1 MEQEQLFASFLLDKE
16 LGLEIALNA
25 DYVVEATVKNA
36 IKPLPSGASFLEG
49 LMHLRE
55 DVIPVIN
62 LKKRFGFHQTGYA
75 ADSKVAVIDLGKGR
89 FGLLVD
95 DIKDVLR
102 VPVSKVEKLDSV
114 MLSEDRTI
122 SDIIKLDNGSRV
134 LELLNL
140 EQLFGEDKSY
150 VEKFSGTQAE
160 RSDAPTTKIY
170 SRYVVFS
177 SCGQEYGISV
187 DDSREIAFVSEIDDI
202 FKNGIIQGSLQ
213 IRGRTIAVLNGSYL
227 FGRPEEEPGEPGP
240 ADRILV
246 LQNQDFTF
254 GIIVDQIKEII
265 TIADDVI
272 LPMPS
277 KENRQ
282 VKGVCQ
288 FEGNRNIILL
298 DVNSLIDAQKANI
311 DSMAQLD
318 GSEHEDSLPAACQSR
333 HIITENCYLIFSI
346 GRNFAIELKDVQE
359 IIENERL
366 LPIPEATG
374 ISEAIINLRG
384 RVVPVIN
391 LRKFY
396 NYAPRSNVTDR
407 GKLII
412 GKSGAQLVAMQVD
425 DIVTIYKQEQFYP
438 PPISIN
444 AGLEPRRDT
453 LDRVIEFLGNNNKES
468 HVFVVNVKNIL
479 KNHLDIEVREQVD
492 SIADNLSCLRE
503 DVGDTAVEI

>member
-1 MEQEQLFASFLLDKE
+1 MGQEQLFASFLLDKE
-16 LGLEIALNA
+16 QELEIALHA
-25 DYVVEATVKNA
+25 DYVVEATALSA

-62 LKKRFGFHQTGYA
+62 LKKRFGFKQTDYA
-75 ADSKVAVIDLGKGR
+75 VDSKVAVIDLGKGR

-102 VPVSKVEKLDSV
+102 VPVSKVEKLDSA
-114 MLSEDRTI
+114 MLSEDRII

-140 EQLFGEDKSY
+140 EQLFGEDQSR
-150 VEKFSGTQAE
+150 VEKFSGKQE
-160 RSDAPTTKIY
+160 KRSDDQAVKIY

-187 DDSREIAFVSEIDDI
+187 DDSREIAFVSDIDDI
-202 FKNGIIQGSLQ
+202 FQSGIIQGSLQ
-213 IRGRTIAVLNGSYL
+213 IRGRTIAVINGRYL
-227 FGRPEEEPGEPGP
+227 FGRPEEKQGEQDP
-240 ADRILV
+240 ASRILV
-246 LQNQDFTF
+246 LQNEDFTF
-254 GIIVDQIKEII
+254 GIIVDEIKEII

-277 KENRQ
+277 KDNKQ

-288 FEGNRNIILL
+288 FEGNRNVMLL

-311 DSMAQLD
+311 ESMAQLE
-318 GSEHEDSLPAACQSR
+318 GSEQEDTLPGASQAR

-366 LPIPEATG
+366 LPIPEG
-374 ISEAIINLRG
+374 KSISKAVINLRG

-391 LRKFY
+391 LRNFY
-396 NYAPRSNVTDR
+396 NYPPRNNAPDK

-412 GKSGAQLVAMQVD
+412 GRSGNQLVAMQVD
-425 DIVTIYKQEQFYP
+425 DIVTICKQEKFYP
-438 PPISIN
+438 PPVSIN
-444 AGLEPRRDT
+444 AGLEPTRDT
-453 LDRVIEFLGNNNKES
+453 LDRVIEFLDNKNMEA
-468 HVFVVNVKNIL
+468 HIFVVNVRNIL
-479 KNHLDIEVREQVD
+479 KNHLDIEVQEQVGP
-492 SIADNLSCLRE
+492 IAGNVSNSLAD
-503 DVGDTAVEI
+503 GDRSVVEI